1 MLRKVSERTGKRTES
16 LSDLVS
22 SDLRRDEL
30 SNKSSLRWRVSMLTA
45 AMVAVAVGMMTIVA
59 YWTVSSTLKS
69 SVDAELDTR
78 ATALL
83 QQTFDPG
90 IISSANLKVDEF
102 REYNFDTRVS
112 LRPPGANYAVGDDLP
127 QLPKEDVNQY
137 GYAVA
142 TINGERVLSKTND
155 IGATV
160 VLSKDMTNT
169 NQLITALGIALLI
182 VGFFGVLLAIGTG
195 MVVSNSGLRPLA
207 QLHLAVDDIR
217 RTGDLKPI
225 RVQGTDEIAY
235 LAQSF
240 NEMLLSLE
248 ESRKRQADLVAD
260 AGHELKTPLTSMR
273 ANIELLMMIQKSG
286 GNIPEADRKAL
297 EHDVI
302 AQMEEFSTLIGDLVD
317 LARDEKSE
325 VQLEPVD
332 FVATMETAL
341 SRAVRRR
348 NDVEFKLKSS
358 PWYLQGD
365 NHALERAML
374 NLMDNA
380 AKWSPE
386 GGVVRIDMTPLFN
399 GKMQITVSDSGPG
412 IPEEDRELVFER
424 FFRSVQARSTPGSGL
439 GLAIV
444 QQTIHRHNGTITAEE
459 SDDGGA
465 MMRVILPGEAME
477 IEGLDGADDTF

>member
-1 MLRKVSERTGKRTES
+1 MLRKVSEHSDES
-16 LSDLVS
+16 SRLNGLVS
-22 SDLRRDEL
+22 SDLRRDDL

-69 SVDAELDTR
+69 SVDADLDSR

-83 QQTFDPG
+83 QQSFDPS
-90 IISSANLKVDEF
+90 IIASANLKVDEF

-112 LRPPGANYAVGDDLP
+112 LKPPGANYAVGDDLP
-127 QLPKEDVNQY
+127 QLPEEDINQY

-155 IGATV
+155 IDATV
-160 VLSKDMTNT
+160 VLSKDMTTT
-169 NQLITALGIALLI
+169 NQLITALGIVLLI
-182 VGFFGVLLAIGTG
+182 VGFLGVLLAIGTG

-207 QLHLAVDDIR
+207 QLHLAVDNIR
-217 RTGDLKPI
+217 KTGDLKPI
-225 RVQGTDEIAY
+225 HVEGSDEIAY

-240 NEMLLSLE
+240 NEMLVSLE
-248 ESRKRQADLVAD
+248 DSRRKQADLVAD

-273 ANIELLMMIQKSG
+273 ANIELLMMIQNSG
-286 GNIPEADRKAL
+286 GNIPEEDRKAL

-317 LARDEKSE
+317 LARDEKDE
-325 VQLEPVD
+325 VKLEPVD
-332 FVATMETAL
+332 LVAIVEAAL
-341 SRAVRRR
+341 SRAERRR
-348 NDVEFKLKSS
+348 NDVEFTLESS

-386 GGVVRIDMTPLFN
+386 NGVVRIAMEPQFD
-399 GKMQITVSDSGPG
+399 GQMQITVSDSGPG
-412 IPEEDRELVFER
+412 IPEEDRELVFQR
-424 FFRSVQARSTPGSGL
+424 FFRSVATRSTPGSGL

-459 SDDGGA
+459 SNDGGA
-465 MMRVILPGEAME
+465 MMRVLLPGEALE
-477 IEGLDGADDTF
+477 ID